1 MTGDPGWKRNAW
13 PIRLSPNTST
23 QLSRDSSCSWTRK
36 KKIHAGKRRFPYFP
50 FFLLL
55 PSPELLRSLRK
66 EYASCDISDMISR
79 KKKRRDDSIVETWR
93 ENDFSKTKNSKQPWP
108 NLRAWKKNRESN
120 NFSAGSI
127 KFREYEFRS
136 DDKNCMER
144 PRSSLFFVQTDS
156 KGRRRG
162 RREKRKKKKKKEKR
176 KNEEEEEKE
185 EGNEKR
191 KGKKRQSIFERIT
204 VNTIFSRV
212 LRHGTELLLDFYF
225 YIRLWTFNKA
235 VFTRR
240 ERCED
245 PGWGEGRGEG

>member
-1 MTGDPGWKRNAW
+1 MTRERFFENEKFEATVAGF
-13 PIRLSPNTST
+13 TS
-23 QLSRDSSCSWTRK
+23 LEKKSR
-36 KKIHAGKRRFPYFP
+36 
-50 FFLLL
+50 
-55 PSPELLRSLRK
+55 
-66 EYASCDISDMISR
+66 AS
-79 KKKRRDDSIVETWR
+79 
-93 ENDFSKTKNSKQPWP
+93 
-108 NLRAWKKNRESN
+108 ESN

-127 KFREYEFRS
+127 EFREYEFRS

-185 EGNEKR
+185 EGNEKK

>member
-1 MTGDPGWKRNAW
+1 
-13 PIRLSPNTST
+13 
-23 QLSRDSSCSWTRK
+23 
-36 KKIHAGKRRFPYFP
+36 
-50 FFLLL
+50 
-55 PSPELLRSLRK
+55 
-66 EYASCDISDMISR
+66 MISR

-93 ENDFSKTKNSKQPWP
+93 ESDFSKTKNSKQPWP
-108 NLRAWKKNRESN
+108 DLRAWKKNRERANRTIFPRDPSSFEN
-120 NFSAGSI
+120 TNFEATI
-127 KFREYEFRS
+127 KIA
-136 DDKNCMER
+136 
-144 PRSSLFFVQTDS
+144 RSSLFFVQTDS